1 MENDILLQKELASVK
16 ADKKL
21 SEEELVKHKSSM
33 AEQIMLQMQGM
44 TKNDIYELSVPV
56 KRKKPMKVKYRNFS
70 NRIKT
75 IIGIGNENR

>member
-44 TKNDIYELSVPV
+44 TKNDSNS
-56 KRKKPMKVKYRNFS
+56 KKEKADESQIQEFH
-70 NRIKT
+70 
-75 IIGIGNENR
+75 